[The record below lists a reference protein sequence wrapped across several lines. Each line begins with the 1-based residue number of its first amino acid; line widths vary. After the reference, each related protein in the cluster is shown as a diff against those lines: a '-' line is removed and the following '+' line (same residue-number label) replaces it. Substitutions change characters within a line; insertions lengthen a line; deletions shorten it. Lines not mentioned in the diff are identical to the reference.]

1 MVAESTSTTTQTT
14 TTTTGTSV
22 WAIDAS
28 HSMVEFGV
36 KHLMVSTTKGRFTD
50 ITGTVTVDENDVTK
64 SKVDV
69 TIKVDSLSTFDEKRD
84 GHLKSPDFFD
94 VENYP
99 TITFKSTKIEPRS
112 SDRIDV
118 TGDITIHGVTRQLTL
133 QAEFNGRGTS
143 PWGSEVVAYSAE
155 TSISRKD
162 FGMGWNAALEAGG
175 VVVGDK
181 VKIALEIEAV
191 KQ

>member
-143 PWGSEVVAYSAE
+143 PWGSEVIAYSAE

-162 FGMGWNAALEAGG
+162 FGMEWNAALEAGG

-181 VKIALEIEAV
+181 VKIAIEVEAI